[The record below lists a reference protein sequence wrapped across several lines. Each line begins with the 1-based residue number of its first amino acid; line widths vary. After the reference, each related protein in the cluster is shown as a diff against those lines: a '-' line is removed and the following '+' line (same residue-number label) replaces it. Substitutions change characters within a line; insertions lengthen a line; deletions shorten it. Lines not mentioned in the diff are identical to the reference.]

1 MSSTTAGAQFGFAL
15 LGLIVVTNIA
25 KYPFLRVGT
34 RFTAVTG
41 MSLLEGFQQRNPM
54 YLRLY
59 LLVTLA
65 TGTVTIAAVSFI
77 AGVLLRNVPLLSGF
91 NPYGLSMAVL
101 VVSGVILM
109 LGRYRALDRLSK
121 LLVAMLTLLTALAA
135 ATLLIRGPV
144 GDVTSSWLAADP
156 SPWTLANLGF
166 LIPLMGWMPG
176 PVEMCVWPSLWMF
189 SHAKDTQHTA
199 SLAEAEGDFNIGYG
213 ISLLTAFL
221 FVTLGAYTMYGSGEG
236 MLSGSTLSFAQKLIR
251 LYTEAMGGWAAWVI
265 IPAAF
270 AAAET
275 LGRRQA
281 TAFANRRK
289 TIRRPLD
296 QRLPQHRHPDGRARP
311 GGGLGVNTNRR
322 DAGGVLGLR
331 AEGVGQPRE
340 HDGGHARVL
349 AALRELCAGRRLS
362 RALQASDEDDSRRLA
377 RELDARVHVGLPR
390 LELLRLVVEGVAAAV
405 EVRGAAGHAVARDD
419 KDGAARA
426 ELGDEARGRAR
437 HREDDDARALIH
449 RRRRTAPPLPR
460 SDPHTLTLSL
470 TPTTLCAGPSAGLKP
485 SLSPRIASRLN
496 LSEPYPLPPPLP
508 DPLKC
513 RQTL

>member
-109 LGRYRALDRLSK
+109 LGHYRALDRLSK

-144 GDVTSSWLAADP
+144 GDVASSWLAADP

-270 AAAET
+270 AAMFST
-275 LGRRQA
+275 
-281 TAFANRRK
+281 
-289 TIRRPLD
+289 TITCLD
-296 QRLPQHRHPDGRARP
+296 AYPRSIAAIQRLWTRGDANQARDGVQTQRFTQWVIVHLLVAVAALMWASSGGITVKDFVFGAMTGSFLTAPLFAWMAMDTINSSLVPPEHRYGPLMRTLCWLGLVFLSGFSLLFIANAFF
-311 GGGLGVNTNRR
+311 GLG
-322 DAGGVLGLR
+322 A
-331 AEGVGQPRE
+331 
-340 HDGGHARVL
+340 
-349 AALRELCAGRRLS
+349 
-362 RALQASDEDDSRRLA
+362 
-377 RELDARVHVGLPR
+377 
-390 LELLRLVVEGVAAAV
+390 
-405 EVRGAAGHAVARDD
+405 
-419 KDGAARA
+419 
-426 ELGDEARGRAR
+426 
-437 HREDDDARALIH
+437 
-449 RRRRTAPPLPR
+449 
-460 SDPHTLTLSL
+460 
-470 TPTTLCAGPSAGLKP
+470 
-485 SLSPRIASRLN
+485 
-496 LSEPYPLPPPLP
+496 
-508 DPLKC
+508 
-513 RQTL
+513 

>member
-1 MSSTTAGAQFGFAL
+1 MATTSTASAADGFRKSIGPGVLFAAACIGGSHLMSSTTAGAQFGFAL

-144 GDVTSSWLAADP
+144 GDVASSWLAADP

-270 AAAET
+270 AAMFST
-275 LGRRQA
+275 
-281 TAFANRRK
+281 
-289 TIRRPLD
+289 TITCLD
-296 QRLPQHRHPDGRARP
+296 AYPRSIAAIQRLWTRGDANQARDGVQTQRFTQWVIVHLLVAVAALMWASSGGITVKDFVFGAMTGSFLTAPLFAWMAMDTINSSLVPPEHRYGPLMRTLCWLGLVFLSGFSLLFIANAFF
-311 GGGLGVNTNRR
+311 GLG
-322 DAGGVLGLR
+322 A
-331 AEGVGQPRE
+331 
-340 HDGGHARVL
+340 
-349 AALRELCAGRRLS
+349 
-362 RALQASDEDDSRRLA
+362 
-377 RELDARVHVGLPR
+377 
-390 LELLRLVVEGVAAAV
+390 
-405 EVRGAAGHAVARDD
+405 
-419 KDGAARA
+419 
-426 ELGDEARGRAR
+426 
-437 HREDDDARALIH
+437 
-449 RRRRTAPPLPR
+449 
-460 SDPHTLTLSL
+460 
-470 TPTTLCAGPSAGLKP
+470 
-485 SLSPRIASRLN
+485 
-496 LSEPYPLPPPLP
+496 
-508 DPLKC
+508 
-513 RQTL
+513 

>member
-144 GDVTSSWLAADP
+144 SDVASSWLAADP

-270 AAAET
+270 AAMFST
-275 LGRRQA
+275 
-281 TAFANRRK
+281 
-289 TIRRPLD
+289 TITCLD
-296 QRLPQHRHPDGRARP
+296 AYPRSIAAIQRLWTRGDANQARD
-311 GGGLGVNTNRR
+311 GVNTQRFTQWVIVHLLV
-322 DAGGVLGLR
+322 AVAALMWASSGGITVKDFVFGAMTGSFLTAPLFAWMAMDTINSPLVPPEHRYGPLMRTLCWLGL
-331 AEGVGQPRE
+331 VF
-340 HDGGHARVL
+340 
-349 AALRELCAGRRLS
+349 LS
-362 RALQASDEDDSRRLA
+362 GFSLLFIANAFF
-377 RELDARVHVGLPR
+377 GL
-390 LELLRLVVEGVAAAV
+390 
-405 EVRGAAGHAVARDD
+405 GA
-419 KDGAARA
+419 
-426 ELGDEARGRAR
+426 
-437 HREDDDARALIH
+437 
-449 RRRRTAPPLPR
+449 
-460 SDPHTLTLSL
+460 
-470 TPTTLCAGPSAGLKP
+470 
-485 SLSPRIASRLN
+485 
-496 LSEPYPLPPPLP
+496 
-508 DPLKC
+508 
-513 RQTL
+513 

>member
-109 LGRYRALDRLSK
+109 LGHYRALDRLSK

-270 AAAET
+270 AAMFST
-275 LGRRQA
+275 
-281 TAFANRRK
+281 
-289 TIRRPLD
+289 TITCLD
-296 QRLPQHRHPDGRARP
+296 AYPRSIAAIQRLWTRGDANQARDGVQTQRFTQWVIVHLLVAVAALMWASSGGITVKDFVFGAMTGSFLTAPLFAWMAMDTINSSLVPPEHRYGPLMRTLCWLGLVFLSGFSLLFIANAFF
-311 GGGLGVNTNRR
+311 GLG
-322 DAGGVLGLR
+322 A
-331 AEGVGQPRE
+331 
-340 HDGGHARVL
+340 
-349 AALRELCAGRRLS
+349 
-362 RALQASDEDDSRRLA
+362 
-377 RELDARVHVGLPR
+377 
-390 LELLRLVVEGVAAAV
+390 
-405 EVRGAAGHAVARDD
+405 
-419 KDGAARA
+419 
-426 ELGDEARGRAR
+426 
-437 HREDDDARALIH
+437 
-449 RRRRTAPPLPR
+449 
-460 SDPHTLTLSL
+460 
-470 TPTTLCAGPSAGLKP
+470 
-485 SLSPRIASRLN
+485 
-496 LSEPYPLPPPLP
+496 
-508 DPLKC
+508 
-513 RQTL
+513 

>member
-144 GDVTSSWLAADP
+144 GDVASSWLAADP

-270 AAAET
+270 AAMFST
-275 LGRRQA
+275 
-281 TAFANRRK
+281 
-289 TIRRPLD
+289 TITCLD
-296 QRLPQHRHPDGRARP
+296 AYPRSIAAIQRLWMRGDANQARDGVQTQRFTQWVIVHLLVAVAALMWASSGGITVKDFVFGAMTGSFLTAPLFAWMAMDTINSSLVPTEHRYGPLMRTLCWLGLVFLSGFSLLFIANAFF
-311 GGGLGVNTNRR
+311 GLG
-322 DAGGVLGLR
+322 A
-331 AEGVGQPRE
+331 
-340 HDGGHARVL
+340 
-349 AALRELCAGRRLS
+349 
-362 RALQASDEDDSRRLA
+362 
-377 RELDARVHVGLPR
+377 
-390 LELLRLVVEGVAAAV
+390 
-405 EVRGAAGHAVARDD
+405 
-419 KDGAARA
+419 
-426 ELGDEARGRAR
+426 
-437 HREDDDARALIH
+437 
-449 RRRRTAPPLPR
+449 
-460 SDPHTLTLSL
+460 
-470 TPTTLCAGPSAGLKP
+470 
-485 SLSPRIASRLN
+485 
-496 LSEPYPLPPPLP
+496 
-508 DPLKC
+508 
-513 RQTL
+513 

>member
-1 MSSTTAGAQFGFAL
+1 MATTSTASAADGFRKSIGPGVLFAAACIGGSHLMSSTTAGAQFGFAL

-144 GDVTSSWLAADP
+144 GDVASSWLAADP

-270 AAAET
+270 AAMFST
-275 LGRRQA
+275 
-281 TAFANRRK
+281 
-289 TIRRPLD
+289 TITCLD
-296 QRLPQHRHPDGRARP
+296 AYPRSIAAIQRLWTRGDANQARDGVQTQRFTQWVIVHLLVAVAALMWASSGGITVKDFVFGAMTGSFLTAPLFAWMAMDTINSSLVPTEHRYGPLMRTLCWLGLVFLSGFSLLFIANAFF
-311 GGGLGVNTNRR
+311 GLG
-322 DAGGVLGLR
+322 A
-331 AEGVGQPRE
+331 
-340 HDGGHARVL
+340 
-349 AALRELCAGRRLS
+349 
-362 RALQASDEDDSRRLA
+362 
-377 RELDARVHVGLPR
+377 
-390 LELLRLVVEGVAAAV
+390 
-405 EVRGAAGHAVARDD
+405 
-419 KDGAARA
+419 
-426 ELGDEARGRAR
+426 
-437 HREDDDARALIH
+437 
-449 RRRRTAPPLPR
+449 
-460 SDPHTLTLSL
+460 
-470 TPTTLCAGPSAGLKP
+470 
-485 SLSPRIASRLN
+485 
-496 LSEPYPLPPPLP
+496 
-508 DPLKC
+508 
-513 RQTL
+513 